1 MTSRS
6 DDELVSSVLDGEASA
21 AERATVTSD
30 PSLRE
35 RLIEFAAIQRAVRTV
50 DVSDDLAERLRL
62 AALAAVEVRE
72 PRPPE
77 APIAPVRSMAA
88 HRTSR
93 DRHRRTSGALAAAA
107 VVVIGLIGV
116 GALRSS
122 EDQSPLAT
130 AGSTARTEAA
140 ATEVQRASPTADAS
154 AMVRDL
160 GAATDLAALAAAWRT
175 GPAKASA
182 VVPSVV
188 NGPASVPAEAGGSSA
203 SPPASGAGPDR
214 CGPAVAFGS
223 LAGRPVVLLGE
234 PSRIRVL
241 DAERC
246 VEVGSFTP

>member
-35 RLIEFAAIQRAVRTV
+35 RLTEFAAIQRVVRTV
-50 DVSDDLAERLRL
+50 DVSDDLADRLRV

-77 APIAPVRSMAA
+77 VPITPVRSMAA
-88 HRTSR
+88 HRTGR
-93 DRHRRTSGALAAAA
+93 DRHRRTAGALAAAA
-107 VVVIGLIGV
+107 VVVLGLLGV

-122 EDQSPLAT
+122 EDHPTLAT

-140 ATEVQRASPTADAS
+140 TPEEPQAFPAADAS
-154 AMVRDL
+154 TTVRDL
-160 GAATDLAALAAAWRT
+160 GAAADLAALAAAWRT
-175 GPAKASA
+175 GAAKVSA
-182 VVPSVV
+182 IVPSVV
-188 NGPASVPAEAGGSSA
+188 NGPAAAGASSA